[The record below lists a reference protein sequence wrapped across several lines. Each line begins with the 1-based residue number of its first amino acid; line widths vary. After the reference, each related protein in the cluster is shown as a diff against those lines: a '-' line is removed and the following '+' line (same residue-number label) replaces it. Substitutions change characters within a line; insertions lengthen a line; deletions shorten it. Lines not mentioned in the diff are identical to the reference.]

1 MSLLSACKFATK
13 LLNPTKNA
21 ACLCVAS
28 RNATTSSN
36 LKDVLTDLVPKE
48 QSRIKNFK
56 AQHGKTNIGSI
67 TVDMIYG
74 GMRGMKGLVYET
86 SVLDADEGIR
96 FRGYS
101 IPECQRLLPKAPGG
115 EEPLPEGLFWLLVTG
130 QVPSQEQATWLS
142 KEWAKR
148 AALPSHV
155 VTMLDNFPTN
165 LHPMSQFSAA
175 ITALNSESS
184 FARAYSEGVNKAK
197 YWEYVYEDSMDLIA
211 KLPCVAA
218 KIYRNLYREGSGI
231 GAIDSNLDWSHN
243 FTNMLGYGD
252 ATFTELMRLYLTI
265 HSDHEGGNV
274 SAHTS
279 HLVGSAL
286 SDPYLS
292 FSAAMNGLAGPLHG
306 LANQEVLVWLTAL
319 QKEMGGEVS
328 DEAMRDY
335 IWNTLKSGRVVPGYG
350 HAVLRKTDP
359 RYTCQQEFAFKH
371 LPNDPMFK
379 LVHQLYKIV
388 PNVLLEQGK
397 AKNPWPNVDAH
408 SGVLLQYYG
417 MTEMNYYTVLFG
429 VSRALGVLA
438 QLIWSRALGF
448 PLERPKSMSTD
459 GLMTLVGAK
468 KSGSFGLTD
477 WEMGILNITDQTPLV
492 QAIFGRNTDE
502 VKFLLHKN
510 EEVNAL
516 DQERRTPLHAAACLG
531 DVHIMDLLINSGASI
546 NAKDQGWLTPLHR
559 AAASRNEKAVGL
571 LLGQDAEVN
580 ARDKFWQTPL
590 HVAAANRA
598 TRCAEALIP
607 KLSSLNVADRSG
619 RTALHHA
626 AHSGHVEMVN
636 LLLNKGASLS
646 ASDKKD
652 RQPIHWAAYLGHLEI
667 VKLLVSRSAD
677 AMCRDKRGYSPLHAA
692 AASGQIDVVKY
703 LLRLGSEIDEP
714 NAFGNTALH
723 MACYTGQEAVAN
735 ELVNRGAN
743 VNQPNHRGCTPLHL
757 AAVSTNG
764 ALCLEL
770 LVNNGA
776 DVNMQSKE
784 GKSPLHM
791 AAIHGRFTRSQILIQ
806 NGGEID
812 CVDKYGNTPLHVAAK
827 HGHELLICTLMTN
840 GADTARQGISGMF
853 PLHLAVLYG
862 FSDCC
867 RKLLSSGQLYSI
879 VSSLSNEHVLSAGFD
894 INTPDSLGRT
904 CLHAAASGGNIE
916 CLNLLLSS
924 GADLSRKDKLGRAPL
939 HYAAANGSYQC
950 TVALVSA
957 GAEVNELDQKG
968 CSPLHYAAASQTF
981 RRVDRHYS
989 VGHQSEERA
998 KEAFFCL
1005 EYLLE
1010 NGADPAL
1017 RNIKGY
1023 SAVHYAAAHG
1033 DKQNLELL
1041 LEMSFN
1047 CLGDVES
1054 CVPVSPLHLAAY
1066 NGHSGAL
1073 AVLSETLVSL
1083 DIRDAAGRTAL
1094 YLAAQRGHSQC
1105 VEVLLSHGASCHIK
1119 ERRHKWTP
1127 LHIAASNGQTDCLL
1141 MLVNRGEKA
1150 DIIDVVD
1157 AQGQTALMLAAL
1169 GSHTDC
1175 VHILLEKGSGTDTA
1189 DKRGHTALHRAAV
1202 MGCED
1207 CVSALLEHGASALC
1221 RDSRGRTPVHL
1232 AASCGHV
1239 ELLRSLLQSATSMD
1253 PLDSILDYSGYTPA
1267 HWAAYHGHE
1276 DCLDILLENKP
1287 YSIQEGNPFTALHCA
1302 LINGH
1307 DGAAEL
1313 LLETVGT
1320 KMLNVRDAKGRTPLH
1335 AAAYSESVAG
1345 LQLVLAQGAEVNAVD
1360 NAGRSALMFAA
1371 DNGQT
1376 AAVEILLHQT
1386 KADVSLL
1393 DVNDNTALH
1402 LSCSKSHEMCAL
1414 LILGEI
1420 SDTSLI
1426 NATNRALQMP
1436 LHIAAR
1442 NGLATVVQV
1451 LLSRGAAV
1459 MAVDEEGHTPAL
1471 ACAPNKDVADC
1482 LALILSTMK
1491 PFPPKDA
1498 SAAASFGLSLLKHC
1512 GIAACGP
1519 LPNGNL
1525 RRAYAKERHGTIG
1538 LDSCFTDVTVPR
1550 HPPTNPGVVC
1560 SMRGY
1565 FPCCTSVRRRGE
1577 SAARWGGR
1585 KARRLLTSQSESS
1598 VKYGCTTGTFILEE
1612 NEE

>member
-1 MSLLSACKFATK
+1 L
-13 LLNPTKNA
+13 
-21 ACLCVAS
+21 
-28 RNATTSSN
+28 
-36 LKDVLTDLVPKE
+36 
-48 QSRIKNFK
+48 
-56 AQHGKTNIGSI
+56 
-67 TVDMIYG
+67 
-74 GMRGMKGLVYET
+74 
-86 SVLDADEGIR
+86 
-96 FRGYS
+96 
-101 IPECQRLLPKAPGG
+101 
-115 EEPLPEGLFWLLVTG
+115 
-130 QVPSQEQATWLS
+130 
-142 KEWAKR
+142 
-148 AALPSHV
+148 
-155 VTMLDNFPTN
+155 
-165 LHPMSQFSAA
+165 
-175 ITALNSESS
+175 
-184 FARAYSEGVNKAK
+184 
-197 YWEYVYEDSMDLIA
+197 
-211 KLPCVAA
+211 
-218 KIYRNLYREGSGI
+218 
-231 GAIDSNLDWSHN
+231 
-243 FTNMLGYGD
+243 
-252 ATFTELMRLYLTI
+252 
-265 HSDHEGGNV
+265 
-274 SAHTS
+274 
-279 HLVGSAL
+279 
-286 SDPYLS
+286 
-292 FSAAMNGLAGPLHG
+292 G
-306 LANQEVLVWLTAL
+306 LAN
-319 QKEMGGEVS
+319 
-328 DEAMRDY
+328 Y
-335 IWNTLKSGRVVPGYG
+335 TL
-350 HAVLRKTDP
+350 
-359 RYTCQQEFAFKH
+359 
-371 LPNDPMFK
+371 
-379 LVHQLYKIV
+379 
-388 PNVLLEQGK
+388 
-397 AKNPWPNVDAH
+397 
-408 SGVLLQYYG
+408 
-417 MTEMNYYTVLFG
+417 
-429 VSRALGVLA
+429 
-438 QLIWSRALGF
+438 
-448 PLERPKSMSTD
+448 
-459 GLMTLVGAK
+459 
-468 KSGSFGLTD
+468 
-477 WEMGILNITDQTPLV
+477 LV
-492 QAIFGRNTDE
+492 QAIFSRNAEE

-531 DVHIMDLLINSGASI
+531 DVHIMDLLINSGASV

-571 LLGQDAEVN
+571 LLKQDAEVN
-580 ARDKFWQTPL
+580 LRDKFWQTPL

-626 AHSGHVEMVN
+626 AHSGHVE
-636 LLLNKGASLS
+636 
-646 ASDKKD
+646 
-652 RQPIHWAAYLGHLEI
+652 I

-677 AMCRDKRGYSPLHAA
+677 AMCRDKRGYTPLHAA
-692 AASGQIDVVKY
+692 AASGQIEVVKY
-703 LLRLGSEIDEP
+703 LLRLGSEVRYHITSPNPTIISSCCVISTFSLSLRQIDEP
-714 NAFGNTALH
+714 NTFGNTALH

-743 VNQPNHRGCTPLHL
+743 VNQPNQRGCTPLHL

-827 HGHELLICTLMTN
+827 HGHELLISTLMTN
-840 GADTARQGISGMF
+840 GADTARQGINGMF

-894 INTPDSLGRT
+894 INTPDSSGRT
-904 CLHAAASGGNIE
+904 CLHAAASGGNVE

-924 GADLSRKDKLGRAPL
+924 GADLSNKDTLGRSPL

-950 TVALVSA
+950 TVSLVSA

-989 VGHQSEERA
+989 VGHHSEERA

-1005 EYLLE
+1005 EYLLD

-1017 RNIKGY
+1017 RNTKGY

-1033 DKQNLELL
+1033 NKQNLELL

-1054 CVPVSPLHLAAY
+1054 SVPVSPLHLAAY
-1066 NGHSGAL
+1066 NGHCEAL
-1073 AVLSETLVSL
+1073 GVLSETLVSL
-1083 DIRDAAGRTAL
+1083 DVRDAGGHTAL
-1094 YLAAQRGHSQC
+1094 YLAAQRGHAQC
-1105 VEVLLSHGASCHIK
+1105 VEVLLSHGASCHLK
-1119 ERRHKWTP
+1119 ERRRKWTP
-1127 LHIAASNGQTDCLL
+1127 LHVAASNGQTDCLL

-1150 DIIDVVD
+1150 DVIDIVD
-1157 AQGQTALMLAAL
+1157 IQGQTALMLAAL

-1175 VHILLEKGSGTDTA
+1175 VHILLEKGAGADTA
-1189 DKRGHTALHRAAV
+1189 DKRGRTALHRAAA

-1221 RDSRGRTPVHL
+1221 RESRGRTPLHL
-1232 AASCGHV
+1232 ASSCGHM
-1239 ELLRSLLQSATSMD
+1239 ELLRSLLQGATSTD
-1253 PLDSILDYSGYTPA
+1253 PLDSLLDYSGYTPA

-1276 DCLDILLENKP
+1276 DCLDVFLDHKP
-1287 YSIQEGNPFTALHCA
+1287 FSIQEGNPFTPLHCA

-1313 LLETVGT
+1313 LVETVGT
-1320 KMLNVRDAKGRTPLH
+1320 QMVNIRDAKGRTPLH

-1345 LQLVLAQGAEVNAVD
+1345 LQLALVQGAEVNAVD
-1360 NAGRSALMFAA
+1360 TTGHSALMVAA
-1371 DNGQT
+1371 NNGQT
-1376 AAVEILLHQT
+1376 AAVEVLLHQA
-1386 KADVSLL
+1386 KADLTLL

-1402 LSCSKSHEMCAL
+1402 LACSKAHEMCAL

-1420 SDTSLI
+1420 SDPSLI
-1426 NATNRALQMP
+1426 NATNGALQMP

-1498 SAAASFGLSLLKHC
+1498 SAASSFGLNLLKHC

-1525 RRAYAKERHGTIG
+1525 RHTYAKDRHGTIG
-1538 LDSCFTDVTVPR
+1538 LDGCFT
-1550 HPPTNPGVVC
+1550 
-1560 SMRGY
+1560 
-1565 FPCCTSVRRRGE
+1565 E
-1577 SAARWGGR
+1577 
-1585 KARRLLTSQSESS
+1585 
-1598 VKYGCTTGTFILEE
+1598 
-1612 NEE
+1612 